1 MSVRRLLIIEDDPG
15 LQSQMRWCFDDLDV
29 SVAGTEKEALAAL
42 EQVQPQVVTLDLGIP
57 PDPGGTEVGF
67 RVLSS
72 IQSRLPA
79 AKVIVITGREEHEHA
94 LHAIGSGAYDYYQKP
109 IDADTLSFVVGRAFR
124 LWELEEENR
133 RLVSQQA
140 KHGLEGLISND
151 VSMLQ
156 VCRLVERVAPTNATV
171 LILGETGTGKE
182 VVARA
187 IHNLSE
193 RKDGPFVAINCAA
206 IPEQLLESELFGHEK
221 GAFTG
226 ATSRKIGKIENANG
240 GTLLL
245 DEIGDM
251 PLALQAKILRFLQE
265 RTIDRVGGREPIPV
279 DVRVLSATHRDVQTM
294 IADQTFRED
303 LYFRLGEISLTI
315 PPLRERPNDV
325 LMIAQTLLQRFAPD
339 RKLRFSDGAKGAMRA
354 WPWTGNVRE
363 LENRVKR
370 ASIMAEGNLV
380 QPADLELAD
389 APNVASLNLKQ
400 ARDDVERKTLLAALD
415 RAGSNMAQAARLLG
429 VSRPTLYDL
438 LSKHQINNQSKAEQE
453 RG

>member
-1 MSVRRLLIIEDDPG
+1 MTTARRLLIIEDDPG

-29 SVAGTEKEALAAL
+29 TIASTEREAIAAI
-42 EQVQPQVVTLDLGIP
+42 EQVAPQVVTLDLGIP
-57 PDPGGTEVGF
+57 PEPGGTDVGF
-67 RVLSS
+67 RVLSA
-72 IQSRLPA
+72 IQARLPA

-94 LHAIGSGAYDYYQKP
+94 LRAVASGAYDYYQKP

-124 LWELEEENR
+124 LWELEDENR
-133 RLVSQQA
+133 RLVSEQN
-140 KHGLEGLISND
+140 HRGLDGLISND
-151 VSMLQ
+151 ASMLQ

-193 RKDGPFVAINCAA
+193 RRAGPFVAINCAA
-206 IPEQLLESELFGHEK
+206 IPEQLLESELFGHER

-226 ATSRKIGKIENANG
+226 ATARKIGKIESANG

-251 PLALQAKILRFLQE
+251 PLPLQAKILRFLQE

-279 DVRVLSATHRDVQTM
+279 DVRVLSATHRDLQAM
-294 IADQTFRED
+294 ISEQAFRED
-303 LYFRLGEISLTI
+303 LYFRLGEISLAI
-315 PPLRERPNDV
+315 PPLRDRPNDV
-325 LMIAQTLLQRFAPD
+325 LMIAQSLLQRFASD
-339 RKLRFSDGAKGAMRA
+339 RKLRFSDTAKTAMRA
-354 WPWTGNVRE
+354 WPWAGNVRE

-370 ASIMAEGNLV
+370 ASIMAEGNLI
-380 QPADLELAD
+380 QPADLELAE
-389 APNVASLNLKQ
+389 APNVASLDLRQ
-400 ARDDVERKTLLAALD
+400 ARDEVERKTLTAALE

-438 LSKHQINNQSKAEQE
+438 LAKHRLSQSKAEQE
-453 RG
+453 R